1 MSFFKLDVDEG
12 RRRSSMF
19 TRMSGLGSVMA
30 AVRMIGRSRTSFGCE
45 PETQKPGDT
54 KIESEPTYE

>member
-1 MSFFKLDVDEG
+1 
-12 RRRSSMF
+12 MF